1 MPDVAA
7 ANVGYTLVAVV
18 VSFDMVRPAP
28 LDAAHLMPVAVVESA
43 VKTYVSVPTACRTL
57 SVPSLTIKSPLVV
70 TGDNASKAAT
80 AVV

>member
-18 VSFDMVRPAP
+18 VSLDMVKPAP

-57 SVPSLTIKSPLVV
+57 SVPLLTIKSPLVV